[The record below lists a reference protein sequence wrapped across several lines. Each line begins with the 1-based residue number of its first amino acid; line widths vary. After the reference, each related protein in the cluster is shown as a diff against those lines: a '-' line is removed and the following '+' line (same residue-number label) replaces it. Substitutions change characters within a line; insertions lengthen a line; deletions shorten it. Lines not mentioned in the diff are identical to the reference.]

1 MSIDFTPGMINTYH
15 GDIYNRTTDTD
26 NVKTPDTPMWPCD
39 NQEEQQP
46 INFSLSEEGYNAE
59 QFDLAQQQLQQIN
72 AYHTNTTY
80 TNADYSK
87 IVAQLVSLINN
98 IETISSTPLTQQ
110 TQSIL
115 NQINNIRYEKNKNSE
130 CRIIVVANPKPDK
143 AIITKIS
150 VEEGIPVRFSVQTM
164 FSDTNFIA
172 EQRADLPTNI
182 KDIQSLY
189 QKMTKL
195 YIEHSENKNRMKV
208 FAGTNF
214 IDFNMTGQNLSG
226 FVLTLSRFYFEDL
239 LNINFTDANLGD
251 TIFSHKEHPTP
262 KLYKD
267 EQYLDK
273 QIEGLFSTLLTI
285 NDNFLRAKAEIAST
299 IIKFLE
305 ARITN
310 ISYNDILKYQQEF
323 KKQCYKQVKAFTTLS
338 RYNKIQTWAEMSEYQ
353 FEVFQYETLNPKKMS
368 YAPYLKRSLPDEK
381 TINYGVEIET
391 PTGKRIRLS
400 NHYQNIIP

>member
-46 INFSLSEEGYNAE
+46 INSPFSGEGYNPE
-59 QFDLAQQQLQQIN
+59 QYDLARQHLPQIY
-72 AYHTNTTY
+72 ACHTNTTY

-87 IVAQLVSLINN
+87 IVAQIVSLINN

-150 VEEGIPVRFSVQTM
+150 VEEGIPITFSVQTM

-251 TIFSHKEHPTP
+251 TIFYIKN
-262 KLYKD
+262 
-267 EQYLDK
+267 
-273 QIEGLFSTLLTI
+273 TLPPNYIKMDNILT
-285 NDNFLRAKAEIAST
+285 
-299 IIKFLE
+299 
-305 ARITN
+305 
-310 ISYNDILKYQQEF
+310 
-323 KKQCYKQVKAFTTLS
+323 
-338 RYNKIQTWAEMSEYQ
+338 NKSKVY
-353 FEVFQYETLNPKKMS
+353 FQ
-368 YAPYLKRSLPDEK
+368 
-381 TINYGVEIET
+381 
-391 PTGKRIRLS
+391 
-400 NHYQNIIP
+400 HY

>member
-1 MSIDFTPGMINTYH
+1 MSIDFTPGIINTYH
-15 GDIYNRTTDTD
+15 GDIYNCTTNTD
-26 NVKTPDTPMWPCD
+26 NVKTPDTPKWPCD
-39 NQEEQQP
+39 NWEEQQP
-46 INFSLSEEGYNAE
+46 INSIFSGEGYNPE

-72 AYHTNTTY
+72 ACHTNTTY

-87 IVAQLVSLINN
+87 VVVQLVSL
-98 IETISSTPLTQQ
+98 
-110 TQSIL
+110 
-115 NQINNIRYEKNKNSE
+115 INNIRYEKNKSAE

-150 VEEGIPVRFSVQTM
+150 VEEGIPITFSVQTM

-172 EQRADLPTNI
+172 EQRTDLPTNI

-251 TIFSHKEHPTP
+251 TIFYIKN
-262 KLYKD
+262 
-267 EQYLDK
+267 
-273 QIEGLFSTLLTI
+273 TLPPNYIKMDNILT
-285 NDNFLRAKAEIAST
+285 
-299 IIKFLE
+299 
-305 ARITN
+305 
-310 ISYNDILKYQQEF
+310 
-323 KKQCYKQVKAFTTLS
+323 
-338 RYNKIQTWAEMSEYQ
+338 NKSKVY
-353 FEVFQYETLNPKKMS
+353 FQ
-368 YAPYLKRSLPDEK
+368 
-381 TINYGVEIET
+381 
-391 PTGKRIRLS
+391 
-400 NHYQNIIP
+400 HY

>member
-323 KKQCYKQVKAFTTLS
+323 KKQCYKLVKAFTTLS

-368 YAPYLKRSLPDEK
+368 YAPYLKRTLPDEK

>member
-239 LNINFTDANLGD
+239 LNINFTDANLGN

>member
-1 MSIDFTPGMINTYH
+1 MSIYFTPCMINTYH

-72 AYHTNTTY
+72 ACHTNTTY

-87 IVAQLVSLINN
+87 VVAQLVKLINN

-150 VEEGIPVRFSVQTM
+150 VEEGMPVRFSVQTVSSENKN
-164 FSDTNFIA
+164 FSG
-172 EQRADLPTNI
+172 QRTDLPTDI

-189 QKMTKL
+189 QKMTRL
-195 YIEHSENKNRMKV
+195 YIEHSENENRMKV

-214 IDFNMTGQNLSG
+214 IDFNVTGQDLSG

-239 LNINFTDANLGD
+239 LNINFTTANLGD

-305 ARITN
+305 ARIAN

>member
-72 AYHTNTTY
+72 ACHTNTTY

-87 IVAQLVSLINN
+87 VVAQLVKLINN

-130 CRIIVVANPKPDK
+130 SKIIVVFNPKPNK
-143 AIITKIS
+143 PIITKIL
-150 VEEGIPVRFSVQTM
+150 VEEGIPVRFSVQTVSSENKN
-164 FSDTNFIA
+164 FSG
-172 EQRADLPTNI
+172 QRTDLPTDI

-189 QKMTKL
+189 QKMTRL
-195 YIEHSENKNRMKV
+195 YIEHSENENRMKV

-214 IDFNMTGQNLSG
+214 IDFNMTGQDLSG

-251 TIFSHKEHPTP
+251 TIFLHKEHPTP

-267 EQYLDK
+267 GQYLDK

-285 NDNFLRAKAEIAST
+285 NDNLLRAKAEIAST

-310 ISYNDILKYQQEF
+310 LSYNDILKYQQEF
-323 KKQCYKQVKAFTTLS
+323 QKQCYKQVKAFTTLS

-368 YAPYLKRSLPDEK
+368 HTPYLKRPLPNEK
-381 TINYGVEIET
+381 DINYGVEIEI
-391 PTGKRIRLS
+391 PSGKRIRLS

>member
-1 MSIDFTPGMINTYH
+1 MSIYFTPCMINTYH

-72 AYHTNTTY
+72 ACHTNTTY

-87 IVAQLVSLINN
+87 VVAQLVKLINN

-150 VEEGIPVRFSVQTM
+150 VEEGMPVRFSVQTVSSENKN
-164 FSDTNFIA
+164 FSG
-172 EQRADLPTNI
+172 QRTDLPTDI

-189 QKMTKL
+189 QKMTRL
-195 YIEHSENKNRMKV
+195 YIEHSENENRMKV

-214 IDFNMTGQNLSG
+214 IDFNMTGQDLSG

-239 LNINFTDANLGD
+239 LNVNFTDANLFD
-251 TIFSHKEHPTP
+251 TIFSHKENPITNLH
-262 KLYKD
+262 KD
-267 EQYLDK
+267 EQYVDK
-273 QIEGLFSTLLTI
+273 QINGLFSTLLTI
-285 NDNFLRAKAEIAST
+285 NDNSLRAKAEIVST
-299 IIKFLE
+299 IIELLE
-305 ARITN
+305 TRVN
-310 ISYNDILKYQQEF
+310 NLSYNDIIKYQQEF
-323 KKQCYKQVKAFTTLS
+323 QKECYKQVKDFTTPS
-338 RYNKIQTWAEMSEYQ
+338 RYNRIKKWAQMSEYQ
-353 FEVFQYETLNPKKMS
+353 FEIFQHDTFHLKKMS

>member
-72 AYHTNTTY
+72 ACHTNTTY

-87 IVAQLVSLINN
+87 VVAQLVSLITN

-130 CRIIVVANPKPDK
+130 SKIIVVFNPKPNK
-143 AIITKIS
+143 PIITKIL

-182 KDIQSLY
+182 KDIQNLY

-195 YIEHSENKNRMKV
+195 YIKHSENKNRMKV

-391 PTGKRIRLS
+391 PSGKRIRLS